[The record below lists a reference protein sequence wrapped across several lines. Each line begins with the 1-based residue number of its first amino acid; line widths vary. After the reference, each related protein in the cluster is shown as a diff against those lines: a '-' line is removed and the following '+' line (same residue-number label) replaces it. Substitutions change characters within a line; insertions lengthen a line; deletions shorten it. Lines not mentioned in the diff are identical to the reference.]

1 MKHVYESTI
10 ANTTS
15 LCKNSL
21 DFSLGGNTHE
31 EERAS
36 LGDDSNIM
44 LNRLAK
50 MLLLE
55 CWQVWGSG

>member
-15 LCKNSL
+15 LCKDSL
-21 DFSLGGNTHE
+21 DFSLDGNTHE

-36 LGDDSNIM
+36 LGDDSNIT

-55 CWQVWGSG
+55 CY